1 MELQLRIIGVTE
13 ALLNLL
19 ENCDDDVFVDQIVN
33 VIYEN
38 DIAALW
44 ELEENLENIVDEDDD

>member
-1 MELQLRIIGVTE
+1 MELKLRIIGTTE

-38 DIAALW
+38 DIATLW

>member
-1 MELQLRIIGVTE
+1 MELKLRIIGATE

-38 DIAALW
+38 DIATLW
-44 ELEENLENIVDEDDD
+44 ELEENLENIVDEDDN

>member
-1 MELQLRIIGVTE
+1 MELKLKIIGATE

-38 DIAALW
+38 DIATLW
-44 ELEENLENIVDEDDD
+44 ELEENLENIVEEDDD

>member
-1 MELQLRIIGVTE
+1 MELKLRIIGATE

-38 DIAALW
+38 DIATLW
-44 ELEENLENIVDEDDD
+44 ELEENLENIIDEDDD

>member
-1 MELQLRIIGVTE
+1 MELKLRIIGATE

>member
-38 DIAALW
+38 DIATLW
-44 ELEENLENIVDEDDD
+44 ELEENLENIVVEDDD

>member
-1 MELQLRIIGVTE
+1 MELKLRIIGATE

-19 ENCDDDVFVDQIVN
+19 ENCDDDVFVDQIVS

-44 ELEENLENIVDEDDD
+44 ELEENFENIVDEDDD

>member
-1 MELQLRIIGVTE
+1 MELKLRIIGATE

-33 VIYEN
+33 AIYEN

-44 ELEENLENIVDEDDD
+44 SLEEVLENIVEEDDD

>member
-1 MELQLRIIGVTE
+1 MELKLRIIGATE

-38 DIAALW
+38 DIATLW
-44 ELEENLENIVDEDDD
+44 ELEENLENIVEEDDD

>member
-1 MELQLRIIGVTE
+1 MELKLRIIGATE

-19 ENCDDDVFVDQIVN
+19 ENCDDDVFVDQIVS

>member
-1 MELQLRIIGVTE
+1 MELKLRIIGATE

-19 ENCDDDVFVDQIVN
+19 ENCDDDVFIDQIVN

-38 DIAALW
+38 DIATLW

>member
-1 MELQLRIIGVTE
+1 MELKLRIIGATE

-38 DIAALW
+38 DITTLW

>member
-38 DIAALW
+38 DIATLW

>member
-1 MELQLRIIGVTE
+1 MERKLRIIGATE

-44 ELEENLENIVDEDDD
+44 SLEEVLENIVEEDDD

>member
-1 MELQLRIIGVTE
+1 MELKLRIIGATE

-19 ENCDDDVFVDQIVN
+19 ENCDDDDFVDQIVN

-38 DIAALW
+38 DIATLW
-44 ELEENLENIVDEDDD
+44 SLEEVLENIVEEDDD

>member
-1 MELQLRIIGVTE
+1 MELKLRIIGATE

-38 DIAALW
+38 DIATLW
-44 ELEENLENIVDEDDD
+44 ELEENLENIVDEEDD

>member
-1 MELQLRIIGVTE
+1 MELKLRIIGATE

-44 ELEENLENIVDEDDD
+44 TLEEVLENIVEEDDD

>member
-1 MELQLRIIGVTE
+1 MELKLKIIGATE
-13 ALLNLL
+13 ALLHLL
-19 ENCDDDVFVDQIVN
+19 EDCEDYDFVDQIVN

-44 ELEENLENIVDEDDD
+44 SLEEVLENIVEEDDN

>member
-1 MELQLRIIGVTE
+1 MELKLRIIGATE

-33 VIYEN
+33 AIYEN

-44 ELEENLENIVDEDDD
+44 SLEEILENIVAEDDD

>member
-1 MELQLRIIGVTE
+1 MELKLRIIGATE

-44 ELEENLENIVDEDDD
+44 SLEEILENIVEEDDD

>member
-1 MELQLRIIGVTE
+1 MELKLRIIGATE

-38 DIAALW
+38 DIATLW
-44 ELEENLENIVDEDDD
+44 ELEENLENIVDEDDG

>member
-1 MELQLRIIGVTE
+1 MELKLRIIGATE

-44 ELEENLENIVDEDDD
+44 SLEEVLENIVEEDDD

>member
-1 MELQLRIIGVTE
+1 MELKLRIIGATE

-38 DIAALW
+38 DIATLW
-44 ELEENLENIVDEDDD
+44 SLEEVLENIVEEDDD

>member
-1 MELQLRIIGVTE
+1 MELKLRIIGATE
-13 ALLNLL
+13 VLLNLL

-44 ELEENLENIVDEDDD
+44 SLEEVLENIVEEDDD

>member
-1 MELQLRIIGVTE
+1 MELKLRIIGATE

-38 DIAALW
+38 DIATLW

>member
-1 MELQLRIIGVTE
+1 MELKLRIIGATE

-38 DIAALW
+38 DIATLW
-44 ELEENLENIVDEDDD
+44 GLEENLENIVDEDDD